1 MPQETEKIEKRNVI
15 FCEGMD
21 EKYFL
26 IHYLNSEEMKEYS
39 ILSNDIQVIDFG
51 GNEELERKL
60 ELLKISPGFNQ
71 VKFLLIIRDAENDA
85 KKAVMQIQNSLRKNG
100 FPVPK
105 GPGEWE
111 SKESDITIGFLLFP
125 TCSDIADA
133 GTLEDLCLSILKQAD
148 HLTMTKEVQL
158 FLEHLHGEYQREFP
172 HKHKTVLHTY
182 FSITDQLVGMKIG
195 EAAKAQAFDWNSP
208 NLEFLKNFLLKMA
221 P

>member
-148 HLTMTKEVQL
+148 RKSTRL
-158 FLEHLHGEYQREFP
+158 
-172 HKHKTVLHTY
+172 
-182 FSITDQLVGMKIG
+182 
-195 EAAKAQAFDWNSP
+195 NSSHS
-208 NLEFLKNFLLKMA
+208 
-221 P
+221 

>member
-71 VKFLLIIRDAENDA
+71 IKFLLIIRDAENDA
-85 KKAVMQIQNSLRKNG
+85 KKAVYEKMDFLFQKVRENG
-100 FPVPK
+100 NQKKV
-105 GPGEWE
+105 
-111 SKESDITIGFLLFP
+111 T
-125 TCSDIADA
+125 
-133 GTLEDLCLSILKQAD
+133 
-148 HLTMTKEVQL
+148 
-158 FLEHLHGEYQREFP
+158 
-172 HKHKTVLHTY
+172 
-182 FSITDQLVGMKIG
+182 
-195 EAAKAQAFDWNSP
+195 
-208 NLEFLKNFLLKMA
+208 
-221 P
+221 